1 MALEDLQSQYGPYNP
16 RGKKGTGEI
25 FDVLANEGTSGT
37 IKGQR
42 TGLIDGQ
49 SKYADSSKNGIKP
62 TGPDVFGNIP
72 AERSYE

>member
-16 RGKKGTGEI
+16 RGKKGTGEVS
-25 FDVLANEGTSGT
+25 DTLAYEGTLGI

-49 SKYADSSKNGIKP
+49 SKYADSSKNGI
-62 TGPDVFGNIP
+62 
-72 AERSYE
+72 E